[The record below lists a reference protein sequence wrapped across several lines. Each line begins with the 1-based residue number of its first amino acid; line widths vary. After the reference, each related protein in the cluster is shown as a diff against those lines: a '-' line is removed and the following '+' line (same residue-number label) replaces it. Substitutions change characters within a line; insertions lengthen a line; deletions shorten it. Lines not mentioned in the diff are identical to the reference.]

1 MLSKFNNKKHRRL
14 TAMLLCAALML
25 GSVTSVSADIS
36 AADSETEVQSEVQT
50 YAEEQEVEAVAYEEP
65 EVEAQAEV
73 EEEAPVETQAPE
85 TEAVQTE
92 AATEAPHT
100 EAATEAHTETAAE
113 TVHTETQA
121 AETTE
126 TTAEADE
133 KVWTAQVGKA
143 TVKVTSTEGALPED
157 AQLSVN
163 EITAGN
169 GKEEIENA
177 VAEQMADDKEEA
189 SIQNVV
195 AYDIKFI
202 QNGQEVQ
209 PTTPVQVSV
218 DSPEIASDE
227 ETAVYHVDD
236 NNNVEDMGGN
246 VDSEGNVVFEAPH
259 FSTYVII
266 NKGSS
271 NITVTLQHY
280 DNESKTKLYSDEEVP
295 LAAGSKINNYSKSGN
310 YDVTEVYEITYDAN
324 GKEVET
330 KLGNI
335 ANITAMKNTT
345 YRIYYTP
352 NTGTTTGDVTL
363 WDYDGITSKK
373 KGINREDNYTVTT
386 GKGRMTM
393 GTNKANGLKYTN
405 AKGTNDLSANDCHYG
420 KYTNGKGT
428 LGLVAGLSED
438 YSTVL
443 WNCDQPGFFTEE
455 RTGKD
460 YGKTVY
466 KNYDLEF
473 NRTGNSYTLANVI
486 TPTGEK
492 KHSGSD
498 FWPLGDKQ
506 YYFGMRYDVTFK
518 LGDYVGDLN
527 YKFTGDDD
535 LWVLLDG
542 KVVIDVGGI
551 HDALEGNVDLWEA
564 LGYENGARP
573 TTTAEKNQEHRIT
586 VLYMERGAGA
596 SNCEMN
602 FTLPNARL
610 LNVED
615 TPIAQMSFIK
625 LNTKDETLSGAV
637 FVLKNDETGEE
648 QDVTSDENGNVSFSN
663 LVAGTYTLTE
673 KVAPNGYAASNTPWK
688 VIVTVE
694 GTTATAKLYESDG
707 TTEVTKTDDGTYKII
722 NLSQEEQAK
731 LLVDYDKTAKVTDW
745 VNRKYDIDITA
756 SSKLTTST
764 TQESG
769 GVADVMLVL
778 DTSGSMGE
786 NIYTYFGANDS
797 TTRSRMDTNKTYY
810 LKNNGNYYKVSY
822 NRWNGG
828 WKVSSYYRDLDLE
841 DLNGE
846 IYTYSTRL
854 DALKNAATQFITD
867 TATASP
873 TSNVGISVFS
883 SSGYGNHGDDKSLS
897 AVGTNKDTLIS
908 FINGLSANGGTD
920 PAVGLQDAYDKL
932 KAAADA
938 GDTLPKYVILFT
950 DGEPT
955 GGGNTWDTT
964 AQTNAESK
972 AKVLKEMGVKVYTIG
987 FALNDKTKTFLAG
1000 GEYSGI
1006 TYPGIASPGCAM
1018 VADDASKLAEIFK
1031 TIQSTITQNCDINN
1045 ATVVDV
1051 IDPRFVIL
1059 DDAGNQ
1065 ITEEYLKDKNANSVT
1080 LKNGGTVYYENG
1092 KQYIR
1097 WTEQTI
1103 NSHDKAPWH
1112 KTIKVQAQNDY
1123 IGGNNVPTN
1132 ISPDSKIITS
1142 YGELTLPQP
1151 KVNVRAELTL
1161 NDKEITIYKGDGVPA
1176 AETVLE
1182 EMVNRYTDYVGKY
1195 GVTKEQFKAKWYTAD
1210 ALKDNKENFSDETAT
1225 TEDVVGTAVINDT
1238 TYYLKVTYD
1247 AGEPTAESNKNTTL
1261 DDKVYSAGDSTTHK
1275 VEAVKEATDTTPER
1289 TYGIYQI
1296 HVISGTI
1303 QITKKLETPAKE
1315 DQTFTFAVKSSDG
1328 QVVIENIPVTVKA
1341 GTTEATITDET
1352 VLAALTNL
1360 ARGTYIVEEVEQTG
1374 YMLDS
1379 AVSDNEVTNCQNSTD
1394 NTKVTFV
1401 LGNSSIAP
1409 NDNVI
1414 ENYTYDETK
1423 GGTLGKAIFTNEPV
1437 YSNWQIIKVSAS
1449 SHDRRLAD
1457 AIFELQSTTNS
1468 NVKYYGK
1475 SGSVGI
1481 VEWYQNGDVIASSK
1495 LDRIPEGTYTLKEI
1509 KAPTG
1514 YALSSNTY
1522 TLQITKT
1529 GALKTVQMNN
1539 GENVTPELKDGK
1551 YQIFIENAVIYNLP
1565 NSGGSGIYWF
1575 SICGMLLM
1583 MAAAWLIYKNKCR
1596 EVLVK

>member
-14 TAMLLCAALML
+14 TALLLCVALML

-36 AADSETEVQSEVQT
+36 AADSETEVQSEAQT
-50 YAEEQEVEAVAYEEP
+50 YTEEPTAEAVSYGAP
-65 EVEAQAEV
+65 ETQAEV
-73 EEEAPVETQAPE
+73 QGETSVAEGTEAPAADTQ
-85 TEAVQTE
+85 QTE
-92 AATEAPHT
+92 AHT

-113 TVHTETQA
+113 TQT
-121 AETTE
+121 AETAE
-126 TTAEADE
+126 TATE
-133 KVWTAQVGKA
+133 KVWTAQVGNA
-143 TVKVTSTEGALPED
+143 TVKVTGTEGALPED
-157 AQLSVN
+157 AQLRVN

-177 VAEQMADDKEEA
+177 VAEQMADNKEEA
-189 SIQNVV
+189 SIQNVL

-236 NNNVEDMGGN
+236 NNNVEDMDGN
-246 VDSEGNVVFEAPH
+246 VDAEGNVVFEAPH

-280 DNESKTKLYSDEEVP
+280 DYDSKTKLYSDEAVP
-295 LAAGSKINNYSKSGN
+295 LSTGSKINNYSKSGN

-324 GKEVET
+324 GKEVQT
-330 KLGNI
+330 KLDNI
-335 ANITAMKNTT
+335 DSITAMKDTT

-352 NTGTTTGDVTL
+352 NTGPTTGDVTL
-363 WDYDGITSKK
+363 WDYDQINSKK
-373 KGINREDNYTVTT
+373 KGINREDNYTVET

-393 GTNKANGLKYTN
+393 GVNSENRLNYTN
-405 AKGTNDLSANDCHYG
+405 AKGTNGLTANDCHYG
-420 KYTNGKGT
+420 TDTNGKGT
-428 LGLVAGLSED
+428 LGLVAGLSKD

-466 KNYDLEF
+466 KDYDLEF

-486 TPTGEK
+486 TPNGER
-492 KHSGSD
+492 KHSGSG
-498 FWPLGDKQ
+498 FWPFGDDQ

-542 KVVIDVGGI
+542 RVIIDVGGI
-551 HDALEGNVDLWEA
+551 HDALEGSADLWKE

-573 TTTAEKNQEHRIT
+573 TTFDDKNAEHRIT

-596 SNCEMN
+596 SNCEME

-610 LNVED
+610 LNVEN
-615 TPIAQMSFIK
+615 TPIAQMSFVK
-625 LNTKDETLSGAV
+625 LNTKNESLPGAV

-648 QDVTSDENGNVSFSN
+648 QEVTSDEQGTVSFSN
-663 LVAGTYTLTE
+663 LVAGRYTLTE

-707 TTEVTKTDDGTYKII
+707 TKEVAKTDDGTYKII

-745 VNRKYDIDITA
+745 ENRKYDIDITA

-778 DTSGSMGE
+778 DASGSMGE
-786 NIYTYFGANDS
+786 ELDEYLYVGANDEN
-797 TTRSRMDTNKTYY
+797 TRKNLNSKTTYY
-810 LKNNGNYYKVSY
+810 LKYQDKYYQIYNNAWVWTNNGWKQLSNLKGDIYCKV
-822 NRWNGG
+822 
-828 WKVSSYYRDLDLE
+828 
-841 DLNGE
+841 
-846 IYTYSTRL
+846 TRL
-854 DALKNAATQFITD
+854 DALKSAATQFITD
-867 TATASP
+867 TAAASP

-883 SSGYGNHGDDKSLS
+883 SENYSNHGKNMSLS

-908 FINGLSANGGTD
+908 FINELNAKGGTD
-920 PAVGLQDAYDKL
+920 PAVGLQDAYTKL
-932 KAAADA
+932 KAAADK

-955 GGGNTWDTT
+955 GGGNEWNTT
-964 AQTNAESK
+964 AQTNAEAK
-972 AKVLKEMGVKVYTIG
+972 AKELKDVGVKVYTIG
-987 FALNDKTKTFLAG
+987 FALNDMAKTFLAG
-1000 GEYSGI
+1000 GEYRGKH
-1006 TYPGIASPGCAM
+1006 YPGIASPGCAM

-1031 TIQSTITQNCDINN
+1031 TIQSTITQNCDIND

-1065 ITEEYLKDKNANSVT
+1065 ITEKYLEEKNAASVT

-1097 WTEQTI
+1097 WTKQTI
-1103 NSHDKAPWH
+1103 KHKEGNTQGWH
-1112 KTIKVQAQNDY
+1112 KKISVQAKDDY
-1123 IGGNNVPTN
+1123 IGGNDVPTN

-1151 KVNVRAELTL
+1151 KVNVKAELTL
-1161 NDKEITIYKGDGVPA
+1161 KDKEITIYKGDSVPPA
-1176 AETVLE
+1176 KTVLG
-1182 EMVNRYTDYVGKY
+1182 EMVDKYTDNVNKY
-1195 GVTKEQFKAKWYTAD
+1195 RVSEDQFEAKWYTAD
-1210 ALKDNKENFSDETAT
+1210 ALKDNFNEKTAT
-1225 TEDVVGTAVINDT
+1225 TSKVVGTAVINDT

-1247 AGEPTAESNKNTTL
+1247 AGEPSAESNKNTTL
-1261 DDKVYSAGDSTTHK
+1261 KVGDKDKVYSAGDDKTHK
-1275 VEAVKEATDTTPER
+1275 VEAVKKATDPTLER

-1303 QITKKLETPAKE
+1303 QIVKKLETPATE
-1315 DQTFTFAVKSSDG
+1315 DKTFTFVVKNAEG
-1328 QVVIENIPVTVKA
+1328 NKVARVPVTVKA
-1341 GTTEATITDET
+1341 KATEATVTDEAALT
-1352 VLAALTNL
+1352 ALTNL
-1360 ARGTYIVEEVEQTG
+1360 ARGTYTVEEVEQTG

-1379 AVSDNEVTNCQNSTD
+1379 AVSDDTTNCQNSTD
-1394 NTKVTFV
+1394 NAEVTFV
-1401 LGNSSIAP
+1401 LGNSSASP
-1409 NDNVI
+1409 NENVI
-1414 ENYTYDETK
+1414 KNYTYKSVD
-1423 GGTLGKAIFTNEPV
+1423 GGTLGKAIFTNESV
-1437 YSNWQIIKVSAS
+1437 YSKWQIIKVSAS
-1449 SHDRRLAD
+1449 SHDRRLAG
-1457 AIFELQSTTNS
+1457 AIFELTTDT

-1475 SGSVGI
+1475 SGDAGI
-1481 VEWYQNGDVIASSK
+1481 VKWYRNYQDNDVSVEITDK
-1495 LDRIPEGTYTLKEI
+1495 LQEGRYTLKEI

-1514 YALSSNTY
+1514 YILSSNTY
-1522 TLQITKT
+1522 TLQITNT
-1529 GALKTVQMNN
+1529 GALKAVKVN
-1539 GENVTPELKDGK
+1539 GTELTPELQKNGE
-1551 YQIFIENAVIYNLP
+1551 YHILIENAVIYNLP

-1583 MAAAWLIYKNKCR
+1583 MAAAWIIYKNKCR

>member
-14 TAMLLCAALML
+14 TALLLCVALML

-36 AADSETEVQSEVQT
+36 AADSETEVQN
-50 YAEEQEVEAVAYEEP
+50 YAEEPTTEAVSYGAP
-65 EVEAQAEV
+65 ETQAEV
-73 EEEAPVETQAPE
+73 QEETSVAEE
-85 TEAVQTE
+85 TEAPAADTQQTE
-92 AATEAPHT
+92 AHT

-113 TVHTETQA
+113 TQA
-121 AETTE
+121 AETAE
-126 TTAEADE
+126 TAAE
-133 KVWTAQVGKA
+133 KVWTAQVGNA
-143 TVKVTSTEGALPED
+143 TVKVTGTKDALPEN
-157 AQLSVN
+157 AQLTVN

-169 GKEEIENA
+169 GKELIENA
-177 VAEQMADDKEEA
+177 VAEQVADEGA
-189 SIQNVV
+189 SIQNLL
-195 AYDIKFI
+195 AYDIKFMVE
-202 QNGQEVQ
+202 GQEVQ
-209 PTTPVQVSV
+209 PLTPVQVSV
-218 DSPEIASDE
+218 DSPEITSDD

-236 NNNVEDMGGN
+236 KDNVEDMDGA
-246 VDSEGNVVFEAPH
+246 VDTEGKVVFEAPH

-266 NKGSS
+266 NKGQA
-271 NITVTLQHY
+271 NINVTLQHY
-280 DNESKTKLYSDEEVP
+280 DNTSHNKLYSDETIP
-295 LAAGSKINNYSKSGN
+295 LVVGSKINNYAKSGN
-310 YDVTEVYEITYDAN
+310 YDVVKVSVITKNAN
-324 GKEVET
+324 NNDVET
-330 KLGNI
+330 ELTDISNI
-335 ANITAMKNTT
+335 VAASNTT

-352 NTGTTTGDVTL
+352 NTGTTTGDMTL
-363 WDYDGITSKK
+363 WDYDNIYSKDR
-373 KGINREDNYTVTT
+373 GINRNDHYSDKT
-386 GKGRMTM
+386 GQIPRLTM
-393 GTNKANGLKYTN
+393 GLASENKLEYDNP
-405 AKGTNDLSANDCHYG
+405 KGTNGQWANDYNHG
-420 KYTNGKGT
+420 NKTT
-428 LGLVAGLSED
+428 GLVTGLSED

-443 WNCDQPGFFTEE
+443 WSCDQPGFFTKDNTGEE
-455 RTGKD
+455 D
-460 YGKTVY
+460 GKTIY
-466 KNYDLEF
+466 ENYDLEF
-473 NRTGNSYTLANVI
+473 SRTGNSYTLTNVI
-486 TPTGEK
+486 KPNEERA
-492 KHSGSD
+492 HSGEG
-498 FWPLGDKQ
+498 FWPLGYEKF
-506 YYFGMRYDVTFK
+506 YFGMRYDVTFT

-527 YKFTGDDD
+527 YKFKGDDD

-542 KVVIDVGGI
+542 RVVIDVGGI
-551 HDALEGNVDLWEA
+551 HDALEGSTDLWED
-564 LGYENGARP
+564 LGYENGKRP
-573 TTTAEKNQEHRIT
+573 TTEAEKNKEHRIT
-586 VLYMERGAGA
+586 VLYMERGAGK
-596 SNCEMN
+596 SNCEMD
-602 FTLPNARL
+602 FTLPNARVI
-610 LNVED
+610 NIEN
-615 TPIAQMSFIK
+615 TPVAQLSFLK
-625 LNTKDETLSGAV
+625 MNTKSEGLPGAK
-637 FVLKNDETGEE
+637 FVLKNDETGTERE
-648 QDVTSDENGNVSFSN
+648 VISDTAGNVTFDN
-663 LVAGTYTLTE
+663 LVEGTYTLTE

-707 TTEVTKTDDGTYKII
+707 TKEVAKTDGGTYKII

-745 VNRKYDIDITA
+745 ENRKYDIDITA

-810 LKNNGNYYKVSY
+810 LKNNGSYYKVSY
-822 NRWNGG
+822 SRRYSGWIVGG
-828 WKVSSYYRDLDLE
+828 YDLE
-841 DLNGE
+841 KFNGD

-854 DALKNAATQFITD
+854 DALKSAATQFITD
-867 TATASP
+867 TATTSP

-883 SSGYGNHGDDKSLS
+883 SSGYGNHGENKPLA
-897 AVGTNKDTLIS
+897 AVGANKDTLIS
-908 FINGLSANGGTD
+908 FINDLSANGGTD

-932 KAAADA
+932 KAASDG

-955 GGGNTWDTT
+955 GGGNSWNTT

-972 AKVLKEMGVKVYTIG
+972 AKALKEEMGVKVYTIG

-1000 GEYSGI
+1000 GKYDGK

-1065 ITEEYLKDKNANSVT
+1065 ITEKYLEDKNVDSVT
-1080 LKNGGTVYYENG
+1080 LANGGTVYYENG
-1092 KQYIR
+1092 KQYIK

-1103 NSHDKAPWH
+1103 KHKEGNTQGWH
-1112 KTIKVQAQNDY
+1112 KKISVQAKDDY

-1151 KVNVRAELTL
+1151 KVNVKAELTL
-1161 NDKEITIYKGDGVPA
+1161 KDKEITIYKGDSVPPA
-1176 AETVLE
+1176 KTVLG
-1182 EMVNRYTDYVGKY
+1182 EMVDKYTDNVNKY
-1195 GVTKEQFKAKWYTAD
+1195 SVSEDQFDAKWYTAD
-1210 ALKDNKENFSDETAT
+1210 ALKDNKENFNEKTAT
-1225 TEDVVGTAVINDT
+1225 TSKVVGTAVINDT
-1238 TYYLKVTYD
+1238 TYYLKVTYY

-1261 DDKVYSAGDSTTHK
+1261 RVNNKDKMYSAGDDKTHE
-1275 VEAVKEATDTTPER
+1275 VEAVKKTTDTTPER

-1303 QITKKLETPAKE
+1303 QIVKKLETPATE
-1315 DQTFTFAVKSSDG
+1315 DKTFTFVVKNAEG
-1328 QVVIENIPVTVKA
+1328 NEVARVPVTVRA
-1341 GTTEATITDET
+1341 NATEATVTDEAALT
-1352 VLAALTNL
+1352 ALTNL
-1360 ARGTYIVEEVEQTG
+1360 ARGTYTVEEVEQTG

-1379 AVSDNEVTNCQNSTD
+1379 AVSDNTVTNCQNSTD
-1394 NTKVTFV
+1394 NAKVTFV
-1401 LGNSSIAP
+1401 LGNSRVSP
-1409 NDNVI
+1409 NKDVI
-1414 ENYTYDETK
+1414 ENYTYNSKD

-1449 SHDRRLAD
+1449 SHDVRLAG
-1457 AIFELQSTTNS
+1457 AIFELQSTTDA

-1475 SGSVGI
+1475 SGDAGI
-1481 VEWYQNGDVIASSK
+1481 VEWYQKYQNNDVSGEKTDK
-1495 LDRIPEGTYTLKEI
+1495 LPTGTYKLKEI

-1514 YALSSNTY
+1514 YTLSSNTY

-1529 GALKTVQMNN
+1529 GALKTVQLN
-1539 GENVTPELKDGK
+1539 GENVTPTLKDGK
-1551 YQIFIENAVIYNLP
+1551 YQILIENAVIYNLP

-1583 MAAAWLIYKNKCR
+1583 MAAAWIIYKNKCR

>member
-14 TAMLLCAALML
+14 TALLLCVALML

-36 AADSETEVQSEVQT
+36 AADSETEVQSGAQTYTEEPTTEAVSYGAPEAQTEVQEGT
-50 YAEEQEVEAVAYEEP
+50 PVAE
-65 EVEAQAEV
+65 
-73 EEEAPVETQAPE
+73 E
-85 TEAVQTE
+85 TEAPAADTQQTE
-92 AATEAPHT
+92 AHT
-100 EAATEAHTETAAE
+100 EAATEAYTETAAE
-113 TVHTETQA
+113 TQA
-121 AETTE
+121 AETE
-126 TTAEADE
+126 VE
-133 KVWTAQVGKA
+133 KVWTAQVGNA
-143 TVKVTSTEGALPED
+143 TVKVTGTEGTLPED
-157 AQLSVN
+157 AQLKVN

-177 VAEQMADDKEEA
+177 VAEQMADNKEEA
-189 SIQNVV
+189 SIQNVL

-236 NNNVEDMGGN
+236 NNNVEDMDGN
-246 VDSEGNVVFEAPH
+246 VDAEGNVVFEAPH

-280 DNESKTKLYSDEEVP
+280 DYDSKTKLYSDEAVP
-295 LAAGSKINNYSKSGN
+295 LSTGSKINNYSKSGN

-324 GKEVET
+324 GKEVQT
-330 KLGNI
+330 KLDNKD
-335 ANITAMKNTT
+335 NITAMKNTT
-345 YRIYYTP
+345 YRIYYKP

-363 WDYDGITSKK
+363 WDYDTINNTS
-373 KGINREDNYTVTT
+373 KGINRNSNYTDTS
-386 GKGRMTM
+386 GEKPRLTM
-393 GTNKANGLKYTN
+393 GVKELNSNLYGSNKYKDATGTNGLNANVCYYGRNTN
-405 AKGTNDLSANDCHYG
+405 N
-420 KYTNGKGT
+420 KGT
-428 LGLVAGLSED
+428 LGLVTGLSVD

-443 WNCDQPGFFTEE
+443 WSCDQPGFFTETNASSE
-455 RTGKD
+455 S
-460 YGKTVY
+460 GKTVY

-486 TPTGEK
+486 TPTDGK

-498 FWPLGDKQ
+498 FWPFGDKK

-527 YKFTGDDD
+527 YKFKGDDD

-542 KVVIDVGGI
+542 RVIIDVGGI
-551 HDALEGNVDLWEA
+551 HDALEGSADLWKE

-573 TTTAEKNQEHRIT
+573 TTFDQKNAEHRIT
-586 VLYMERGAGA
+586 VLYMERGAGE
-596 SNCEMN
+596 SNCEME

-610 LNVED
+610 LNVEN
-615 TPIAQMSFIK
+615 TPIAQISFVK
-625 LNTKDETLSGAV
+625 LNTKNEALKDAT
-637 FVLKNDETGEE
+637 FVLKNDETREE
-648 QDVTSDENGNVSFSN
+648 QEVKSDEQGTVSFSN

-673 KVAPNGYAASNTPWK
+673 KVAPDGYAASNTPWK

-694 GTTATAKLYESDG
+694 GTTATAKLYESNG
-707 TTEVTKTDDGTYKII
+707 TKEVAKTDDGTYKII

-745 VNRKYDIDITA
+745 ENRKYDIDITA

-810 LKNNGNYYKVSY
+810 LKNNGSYYKVSY
-822 NRWNGG
+822 SRRYGWIVGG
-828 WKVSSYYRDLDLE
+828 HYLE
-841 DLNGE
+841 GLNGD

-854 DALKNAATQFITD
+854 DALKSAATQFITD
-867 TATASP
+867 TATTSP

-883 SSGYGNHGDDKSLS
+883 SSGYGNHGDNKSLA
-897 AVGTNKDTLIS
+897 AVGANKDTLIS
-908 FINGLSANGGTD
+908 FINDLSANGGTD
-920 PAVGLQDAYDKL
+920 PAVGLQDAYNKL
-932 KAAADA
+932 DAASKS

-955 GGGNTWDTT
+955 GGGSKWNTT
-964 AQTNAESK
+964 AQENAESQ

-987 FALNDKTKTFLAG
+987 FALNDRAKTFLAG
-1000 GEYSGI
+1000 GKYDGK

-1045 ATVVDV
+1045 ATVVDA

-1065 ITEEYLKDKNANSVT
+1065 ITEEYLKDKKDARVT
-1080 LKNGGTVYYENG
+1080 LENGGTVYYENG

-1103 NSHDKAPWH
+1103 KHKEGNTQGWH
-1112 KTIKVQAQNDY
+1112 KKISVQAKDDY

-1151 KVNVRAELTL
+1151 KVNVKAELTL
-1161 NDKEITIYKGDGVPA
+1161 KDKEITIYKGDSVPS
-1176 AETVLE
+1176 AETVLG
-1182 EMVNRYTDYVGKY
+1182 EMVDKYTDNVNKY
-1195 GVTKEQFKAKWYTAD
+1195 DVSKKQFEAKWYTAD
-1210 ALKDNKENFSDETAT
+1210 ALKDNKENFNDKTAT
-1225 TEDVVGTAVINDT
+1225 TSDVVGTAVINDT

-1247 AGEPTAESNKNTTL
+1247 AGKPTAESNKNTTL
-1261 DDKVYSAGDSTTHK
+1261 KVGNKDKVYSAGDDKTHK
-1275 VEAVKEATDTTPER
+1275 VEAVKKATDPTLKR

-1303 QITKKLETPAKE
+1303 PIVKKLETPATE
-1315 DQTFTFAVKSSDG
+1315 DKTFTFVVKNAEG
-1328 QVVIENIPVTVKA
+1328 NEVARVPVTVKA
-1341 GTTEATITDET
+1341 SATEATVTDEAALT
-1352 VLAALTNL
+1352 ALTNL
-1360 ARGTYIVEEVEQTG
+1360 ARGTYTVEEVEQTG

-1379 AVSDNEVTNCQNSTD
+1379 AVSDDTTNCQNSTD
-1394 NTKVTFV
+1394 NAKVTFV
-1401 LGNSSIAP
+1401 LGNSSASP
-1409 NDNVI
+1409 NENVI
-1414 ENYTYDETK
+1414 KNYTYKSAD
-1423 GGTLGKAIFTNEPV
+1423 GGTLGKAIFTNESV
-1437 YSNWQIIKVSAS
+1437 YSKWQIIKVSAS
-1449 SHDRRLAD
+1449 SHDRRLAG
-1457 AIFELQSTTNS
+1457 AIFELTTDT

-1475 SGSVGI
+1475 SGDAGI
-1481 VEWYQNGDVIASSK
+1481 VKWYRNYQDNDVSVEITDK
-1495 LDRIPEGTYTLKEI
+1495 LQEGRYTLKEI

-1514 YALSSNTY
+1514 YILSSNTY
-1522 TLQITKT
+1522 TLQITNT
-1529 GALKTVQMNN
+1529 GALKAVKVN
-1539 GENVTPELKDGK
+1539 GTELTPELQENGE
-1551 YQIFIENAVIYNLP
+1551 YHILIENAVIYNLP

-1583 MAAAWLIYKNKCR
+1583 MAAAWILYKNKCR

>member
-14 TAMLLCAALML
+14 TALLLCVALML

-36 AADSETEVQSEVQT
+36 AADSETEVQN
-50 YAEEQEVEAVAYEEP
+50 YAEEPTTEAVSYETP
-65 EVEAQAEV
+65 EAQTEVQEGTPVAE
-73 EEEAPVETQAPE
+73 E
-85 TEAVQTE
+85 TEAPAADTQQTE
-92 AATEAPHT
+92 AHT

-113 TVHTETQA
+113 TQV

-126 TTAEADE
+126 TATE
-133 KVWTAQVGKA
+133 KVWTAQVGNA
-143 TVKVTSTEGALPED
+143 TVKVTGTEGALPED
-157 AQLSVN
+157 AQLRVN

-177 VAEQMADDKEEA
+177 VAEQMADNKEEA
-189 SIQNVV
+189 SIQNVL

-236 NNNVEDMGGN
+236 NNNVEDMDGN
-246 VDSEGNVVFEAPH
+246 VDAEGNVVFEAPH

-280 DNESKTKLYSDEEVP
+280 DYGSKKKLYSDEAVP
-295 LAAGSKINNYSKSGN
+295 LSTGSKINNYCKSGN
-310 YDVTEVYEITYDAN
+310 YEVTEVYEITYDAD
-324 GKEVET
+324 GKEVQT
-330 KLGNI
+330 KLDNKD
-335 ANITAMKNTT
+335 NITAMKSTT

-363 WDYDGITSKK
+363 WDYDKINSTS
-373 KGINREDNYTVTT
+373 KGINRNSNYTDTE
-386 GKGRMTM
+386 GKTPRLIM
-393 GTNKANGLKYTN
+393 GVKDKNDSLFKSKKYTD
-405 AKGTNDLSANDCHYG
+405 ATGTNDLNANVCNYG
-420 KYTNGKGT
+420 KNTNNKGT
-428 LGLVAGLSED
+428 LGLVTGLSDD

-443 WNCDQPGFFTEE
+443 WSCDQPGFFTETNASSE
-455 RTGKD
+455 S
-460 YGKTVY
+460 GKTVY
-466 KNYDLEF
+466 KNYHLEF

-486 TPTGEK
+486 TPTGAK

-498 FWPLGDKQ
+498 FWPLGHEE

-542 KVVIDVGGI
+542 EVVIDVGGI
-551 HDALEGNVDLWEA
+551 HDALTGSVDLWEA
-564 LGYENGARP
+564 LGFEYGARP
-573 TTTAEKNQEHRIT
+573 TTTDEKNAEHRIT

-596 SNCEMN
+596 SNCEME

-610 LNVED
+610 LNVEN
-615 TPIAQMSFIK
+615 TPIAQMSFVK
-625 LNTKDETLSGAV
+625 VNTKNEALKDAT

-648 QDVTSDENGNVSFSN
+648 QVVTSDEQGTVNFSN
-663 LVAGTYTLTE
+663 LVAGTYILTE
-673 KVAPNGYAASNTPWK
+673 KVAPNGYAVSNTPWK
-688 VIVTVE
+688 VVVTATD
-694 GTTATAKLYESDG
+694 TTATAKLYESNG
-707 TTEVTKTDDGTYKII
+707 TTEVAKTDNGTYKII

-745 VNRKYDIDITA
+745 ENRKYDIDITA

-778 DTSGSMGE
+778 DASGSMGE
-786 NIYTYFGANDS
+786 VLDEYLYVGANDPD
-797 TTRSRMDTNKTYY
+797 TRKNLNSKTTYY
-810 LKNNGNYYKVSY
+810 LKYQDKYYQIYYSNTWVWINNDWERLSNLSG
-822 NRWNGG
+822 
-828 WKVSSYYRDLDLE
+828 D
-841 DLNGE
+841 
-846 IYTYSTRL
+846 IYCEATRL
-854 DALKNAATQFITD
+854 DALKSAATQFITD
-867 TATASP
+867 TATTSP

-883 SSGYGNHGDDKSLS
+883 SKGYGNHGDKMSLS

-908 FINGLSANGGTD
+908 FINELNANGGTD

-932 KAAADA
+932 KTASDG

-964 AQTNAESK
+964 AQTEAEAK
-972 AKVLKEMGVKVYTIG
+972 AKELKDMGVKVYTIG
-987 FALNDKTKTFLAG
+987 FALNNKTKTFLAG
-1000 GEYSGI
+1000 GEYDGT

-1031 TIQSTITQNCDINN
+1031 TIQSTITQDCDINN

-1059 DDAGNQ
+1059 DDDGKQ
-1065 ITEEYLKDKNANSVT
+1065 ITEEYLKDKKDASVK
-1080 LKNGGTVYYENG
+1080 LANGGTVYYENG

-1103 NSHDKAPWH
+1103 KSQDKNSQDKKEGWH
-1112 KTIKVQAQNDY
+1112 KTITVQAQDDY

-1151 KVNVRAELTL
+1151 KVNVKAELTL
-1161 NDKEITIYKGDGVPA
+1161 KDKEITIYKGDSVPSA
-1176 AETVLE
+1176 KTVLE
-1182 EMVNRYTDYVGKY
+1182 EMVDKYTDNVNKY
-1195 GVTKEQFKAKWYTAD
+1195 SVSENQFDAKWYTAD
-1210 ALKDNKENFSDETAT
+1210 ALKDNKENFNDKTAT
-1225 TEDVVGTAVINDT
+1225 TSGVVGTAVINDT

-1247 AGEPTAESNKNTTL
+1247 AGAPSDESNKNTTL
-1261 DDKVYSAGDSTTHK
+1261 RVNDKDTVYSAGDDTTHK
-1275 VEAVKEATDTTPER
+1275 VEAVKIATDTTTKR
-1289 TYGIYQI
+1289 AYGIYQI
-1296 HVISGTI
+1296 NVISGTI
-1303 QITKKLETPAKE
+1303 QIVKKLETPATE
-1315 DQTFTFAVKSSDG
+1315 DKTFTFVVKKAEG
-1328 QVVIENIPVTVKA
+1328 NVVARVPVTVIA
-1341 GTTEATITDET
+1341 NETEATVTDEDA
-1352 VLAALTNL
+1352 LATLTNL
-1360 ARGTYIVEEVEQTG
+1360 ARGTYTVEEEEQTG

-1379 AVSDNEVTNCQNSTD
+1379 AVSDTVTNCQNSTA

-1401 LGNSSIAP
+1401 LGNNSVLP
-1409 NDNVI
+1409 NENVI
-1414 ENYTYDETK
+1414 KNYTYKLED

-1437 YSNWQIIKVSAS
+1437 YSKWQIIKVSAS
-1449 SHDRRLAD
+1449 NHEKRLAG
-1457 AIFELQSTTNS
+1457 AIFELSIAD
-1468 NVKYYGK
+1468 VKYYGK
-1475 SGSVGI
+1475 SGDAGI
-1481 VEWYQNGDVIASSK
+1481 VEWYRNYQKDNGKVSNKITIPDE
-1495 LDRIPEGTYTLKEI
+1495 LPEGTYTLKEI

-1514 YALSSNTY
+1514 YVLSSNTY

-1529 GALKTVQMNN
+1529 GALKAVKVN
-1539 GENVTPELKDGK
+1539 GTELTPELQKNGE
-1551 YQIFIENAVIYNLP
+1551 YHILIENAVIYNLP

-1583 MAAAWLIYKNKCR
+1583 MAAAWIIYKNKCR

>member
-1 MLSKFNNKKHRRL
+1 MQKVMLYLKPRISLL
-14 TAMLLCAALML
+14 TLL
-25 GSVTSVSADIS
+25 
-36 AADSETEVQSEVQT
+36 
-50 YAEEQEVEAVAYEEP
+50 
-65 EVEAQAEV
+65 
-73 EEEAPVETQAPE
+73 
-85 TEAVQTE
+85 
-92 AATEAPHT
+92 
-100 EAATEAHTETAAE
+100 
-113 TVHTETQA
+113 
-121 AETTE
+121 
-126 TTAEADE
+126 
-133 KVWTAQVGKA
+133 
-143 TVKVTSTEGALPED
+143 
-157 AQLSVN
+157 
-163 EITAGN
+163 
-169 GKEEIENA
+169 
-177 VAEQMADDKEEA
+177 
-189 SIQNVV
+189 
-195 AYDIKFI
+195 F
-202 QNGQEVQ
+202 
-209 PTTPVQVSV
+209 
-218 DSPEIASDE
+218 
-227 ETAVYHVDD
+227 
-236 NNNVEDMGGN
+236 
-246 VDSEGNVVFEAPH
+246 
-259 FSTYVII
+259 

-280 DNESKTKLYSDEEVP
+280 DNASKKKLYSDEAVP
-295 LAAGSKINNYSKSGN
+295 LSIGSKINNYCKSGN
-310 YDVTEVYEITYDAN
+310 YDVTEVDEITYTTD
-324 GKEVET
+324 GKEVQT
-330 KLGNI
+330 KLDDKD
-335 ANITAMKNTT
+335 NITAMKSTT

-363 WDYDGITSKK
+363 WDYDGINNTSR
-373 KGINREDNYTVTT
+373 GINRNSNYTDTE
-386 GKGRMTM
+386 GKTPRLIM
-393 GTNKANGLKYTN
+393 GVKEKNNNLFKSKKYTD
-405 AKGTNDLSANDCHYG
+405 ATGTNDLNANVCNYG
-420 KYTNGKGT
+420 GNTNNKGT
-428 LGLVAGLSED
+428 LGLVTGLSDD

-443 WNCDQPGFFTEE
+443 WSCDQPGFFTETNASSE
-455 RTGKD
+455 S
-460 YGKTVY
+460 GKTVY
-466 KNYDLEF
+466 KDYDLEF

-486 TPTGEK
+486 TPTGDK
-492 KHSGSD
+492 KHSGAG
-498 FWPLGDKQ
+498 FWPFGDDQ

-542 KVVIDVGGI
+542 KKVVIDVGGI
-551 HDALEGNVDLWEA
+551 HDALTGSADLWKE
-564 LGYENGARP
+564 LGFENGARP
-573 TTTAEKNQEHRIT
+573 TTTDEKNAEHRIT

-596 SNCEMN
+596 SNCQME

-610 LNVED
+610 LNVEN
-615 TPIAQMSFIK
+615 TPIAQMSFVK
-625 LNTKDETLSGAV
+625 VNTKKEALKDAT
-637 FVLKNDETGEE
+637 FVLKNDETGGE
-648 QDVTSDENGNVSFSN
+648 QVVTSDEQGTVNFSN

-707 TTEVTKTDDGTYKII
+707 TKEVAKTDGGTYKII

-745 VNRKYDIDITA
+745 ENRKYDIDITA

-810 LKNNGNYYKVSY
+810 LKNNGSYYKVSY
-822 NRWNGG
+822 SRRYSGWIVGG
-828 WKVSSYYRDLDLE
+828 YDLE
-841 DLNGE
+841 KFNGD

-854 DALKNAATQFITD
+854 DALKSAATQFITD
-867 TATASP
+867 TATTSP

-883 SSGYGNHGDDKSLS
+883 SSGYGNHGENKPLA
-897 AVGTNKDTLIS
+897 AVGANKDTLIS
-908 FINGLSANGGTD
+908 FINDLSANGGTD

-932 KAAADA
+932 KAASDG

-955 GGGNTWDTT
+955 GGGNSWNTT

-972 AKVLKEMGVKVYTIG
+972 AKALKEEMGVKVYTIG

-1000 GEYSGI
+1000 GKYDGK

-1065 ITEEYLKDKNANSVT
+1065 ITEKYLEDKNVDSVT
-1080 LKNGGTVYYENG
+1080 LANGGTVYYENG
-1092 KQYIR
+1092 KQYIK

-1103 NSHDKAPWH
+1103 KHKEGNTQGWH
-1112 KTIKVQAQNDY
+1112 KKISVQAKDDY

-1151 KVNVRAELTL
+1151 RVNVKAELTL
-1161 NDKEITIYKGDGVPA
+1161 KDKEITIYKGDSVPS
-1176 AETVLE
+1176 AETVLG
-1182 EMVNRYTDYVGKY
+1182 EMVDKYTDNVNKY
-1195 GVTKEQFKAKWYTAD
+1195 GVSKKQFEAKWYTAD
-1210 ALKDNKENFSDETAT
+1210 ALKDNTENFNEKTAT
-1225 TEDVVGTAVINDT
+1225 TSDVVGTAVINDT

-1247 AGEPTAESNKNTTL
+1247 AGKPTAESNKNTTL
-1261 DDKVYSAGDSTTHK
+1261 KVGNKDKVYSAGDDKTHK
-1275 VEAVKEATDTTPER
+1275 VEAVKKATDTTPKR

-1303 QITKKLETPAKE
+1303 QIVKKLETPAKK
-1315 DQTFTFAVKSSDG
+1315 DQTFTFVVKKSDG
-1328 QVVIENIPVTVKA
+1328 QVVVDNIPVTVKV
-1341 GTTEATITDET
+1341 GTKEATVTDENI
-1352 VLAALTNL
+1352 VAALANL

-1379 AVSDNEVTNCQNSTD
+1379 AVSDDTVTNCQNSTD
-1394 NTKVTFV
+1394 NAKVTFV
-1401 LGNSSIAP
+1401 LGNSSVSP
-1409 NDNVI
+1409 NENVI
-1414 ENYTYDETK
+1414 KNYTYKSAD
-1423 GGTLGKAIFTNEPV
+1423 GGTLGKAIFKNEPV
-1437 YSNWQIIKVSAS
+1437 YSDWQIIKVSAS
-1449 SHDRRLAD
+1449 SHDVRLAG
-1457 AIFELQSTTNS
+1457 AIFELQSTTDET
-1468 NVKYYGK
+1468 VKYYGK
-1475 SGSVGI
+1475 SGDAGI
-1481 VEWYQNGDVIASSK
+1481 VEWYPNYQNNDVSGEKTGK
-1495 LDRIPEGTYTLKEI
+1495 LPTGTYTLKEI

-1514 YALSSNTY
+1514 YTLSNNTY

-1529 GALKTVQMNN
+1529 GALKAVKVN
-1539 GENVTPELKDGK
+1539 GTELTPELQENGE
-1551 YQIFIENAVIYNLP
+1551 YHILIENAVLYNLP

-1583 MAAAWLIYKNKCR
+1583 MAAAWIIYKNKCR

>member
-14 TAMLLCAALML
+14 TALLLCVALML

-36 AADSETEVQSEVQT
+36 AADSETEVQSEAQT
-50 YAEEQEVEAVAYEEP
+50 YTEEPTAEAVSYEAP
-65 EVEAQAEV
+65 ETQAEV
-73 EEEAPVETQAPE
+73 QEETSVAEE
-85 TEAVQTE
+85 TEAPAADTQQTE
-92 AATEAPHT
+92 AHT

-113 TVHTETQA
+113 TTETA
-121 AETTE
+121 T
-126 TTAEADE
+126 E
-133 KVWTAQVGKA
+133 KVWTAQVGNA
-143 TVKVTSTEGALPED
+143 TVKVTGTEGALPED
-157 AQLSVN
+157 AQLRVN

-177 VAEQMADDKEEA
+177 VAEQMADNKEEA
-189 SIQNVV
+189 SIQNVL

-209 PTTPVQVSV
+209 PSMPVQVSV

-236 NNNVEDMGGN
+236 NNNVEDMDGT
-246 VDSEGNVVFEAPH
+246 VDAEGNVVFEAPH

-280 DNESKTKLYSDEEVP
+280 DNASKKKLYSDEAVP
-295 LAAGSKINNYSKSGN
+295 LSIGSKINNYCKSGN
-310 YDVTEVYEITYDAN
+310 YDVTEVDEITYTTD
-324 GKEVET
+324 GKEVQT
-330 KLGNI
+330 KLDDKD
-335 ANITAMKNTT
+335 NITAMKSTT

-363 WDYDGITSKK
+363 WDYDGINNTSR
-373 KGINREDNYTVTT
+373 GINRNSNYTDTE
-386 GKGRMTM
+386 GKTPRLIM
-393 GTNKANGLKYTN
+393 GVKEKNNNLFQSKKYTD
-405 AKGTNDLSANDCHYG
+405 ATGTNDLNANVCNYG
-420 KYTNGKGT
+420 GNTNNKGT
-428 LGLVAGLSED
+428 LGLVTGLSDD

-443 WNCDQPGFFTEE
+443 WSCDQPGFFTETNASSE
-455 RTGKD
+455 S
-460 YGKTVY
+460 GKTVY
-466 KNYDLEF
+466 KDYDLEF

-486 TPTGEK
+486 TSTGDK
-492 KHSGSD
+492 KHSGAG
-498 FWPLGDKQ
+498 FWPFGDDQ

-542 KVVIDVGGI
+542 KKVVIDVGGI
-551 HDALEGNVDLWEA
+551 HDALTGSADLWKE
-564 LGYENGARP
+564 LGFENGARP
-573 TTTAEKNQEHRIT
+573 TTTDEKNAEHRIT

-596 SNCEMN
+596 SNCQME

-610 LNVED
+610 LNVEN
-615 TPIAQMSFIK
+615 TPIAQMSFVK
-625 LNTKDETLSGAV
+625 VNTKKEALKDAT
-637 FVLKNDETGEE
+637 FVLKNDETGGE
-648 QDVTSDENGNVSFSN
+648 QVVTSDEQGTVNFSN

-707 TTEVTKTDDGTYKII
+707 TTEVKTDDGTYKII

-745 VNRKYDIDITA
+745 ENRKYDIDITA

-778 DTSGSMGE
+778 DASGSMGE

-810 LKNNGNYYKVSY
+810 LKNNGSYYKVSY
-822 NRWNGG
+822 SRRYSGWIVSGYYLEKVNG
-828 WKVSSYYRDLDLE
+828 D
-841 DLNGE
+841 

-854 DALKNAATQFITD
+854 DALKSAATQFITD
-867 TATASP
+867 TATTSP

-883 SSGYGNHGDDKSLS
+883 SKGYGNHGDNKPLA
-897 AVGTNKDTLIS
+897 AVDTNKDTLIS
-908 FINGLSANGGTD
+908 FINDLSANGGTD
-920 PAVGLQDAYDKL
+920 PAVGLQDAYNKL
-932 KAAADA
+932 KAAANN

-955 GGGNTWDTT
+955 GGGSDWDKA
-964 AQTNAESK
+964 AQRNAERQ
-972 AKVLKEMGVKVYTIG
+972 AKDLKEMGVKVYTIG

-1000 GEYSGI
+1000 GEYGGK

-1031 TIQSTITQNCDINN
+1031 TIQSTITQNCDIND

-1051 IDPRFVIL
+1051 IDSRFVIL
-1059 DDAGNQ
+1059 DDTGNQ
-1065 ITEEYLKDKNANSVT
+1065 ITEEYLKDKKDARVT
-1080 LKNGGTVYYENG
+1080 LANGGTVYYENG
-1092 KQYIR
+1092 KQYIK

-1103 NSHDKAPWH
+1103 KHKEGNTQGWH
-1112 KTIKVQAQNDY
+1112 KKISVQAKDDY

-1151 KVNVRAELTL
+1151 KVNVKAELTL
-1161 NDKEITIYKGDGVPA
+1161 KDKEITIYKGDSVPPA
-1176 AETVLE
+1176 KTVLG
-1182 EMVNRYTDYVGKY
+1182 EMVDKYTDNVNKY
-1195 GVTKEQFKAKWYTAD
+1195 SVSEDQFDAKWYTAD
-1210 ALKDNKENFSDETAT
+1210 ALKDNKENFNEKTAT
-1225 TEDVVGTAVINDT
+1225 TSKVVGTAVINDT
-1238 TYYLKVTYD
+1238 TYYLKVTYY

-1261 DDKVYSAGDSTTHK
+1261 RVNNKDKMYSAGDDKTHE
-1275 VEAVKEATDTTPER
+1275 VEAVKKATDTTPER

-1303 QITKKLETPAKE
+1303 QIVKKLETPATE
-1315 DQTFTFAVKSSDG
+1315 DKTFTFVVKNAEG
-1328 QVVIENIPVTVKA
+1328 NEVARVPVTVRA
-1341 GTTEATITDET
+1341 NATEATVTDEAALT
-1352 VLAALTNL
+1352 ALTNL
-1360 ARGTYIVEEVEQTG
+1360 ARGTYTVEEVEQTG

-1379 AVSDNEVTNCQNSTD
+1379 AVSDNTVTNCQNSTD
-1394 NTKVTFV
+1394 NAKVTFV
-1401 LGNSSIAP
+1401 LGNSRVSP
-1409 NDNVI
+1409 NKDVI
-1414 ENYTYDETK
+1414 ENYTYNSKD

-1449 SHDRRLAD
+1449 SHDVRLAG
-1457 AIFELQSTTNS
+1457 AIFELQSTTDA

-1475 SGSVGI
+1475 SGDAGI
-1481 VEWYQNGDVIASSK
+1481 VEWYQKYQNNDVSGEKTDK
-1495 LDRIPEGTYTLKEI
+1495 LPTGTYKLKEI

-1514 YALSSNTY
+1514 YTLSSNTY

-1529 GALKTVQMNN
+1529 GALKTVQLN
-1539 GENVTPELKDGK
+1539 GENVTPTLKDGK
-1551 YQIFIENAVIYNLP
+1551 YQILIENAVIYNLP

-1583 MAAAWLIYKNKCR
+1583 MAAAWIIYKNKCR